1 MPVFVRKITAY
12 KPEEALFYGKR
23 SYDFGEN
30 LQYSA
35 GKKRYFAHSDLMTS

>member
-1 MPVFVRKITAY
+1 MPVFVRKIAAY
-12 KPEEALFYGKR
+12 KPEEASFYGEK

-30 LQYSA
+30 HRYSA